1 MPIYTSHLRPKEERQ
16 SKSFYDGKRTKC
28 KDYEYVEDIINLV
41 VCDIVNGV
49 QKSDIISK
57 LENQL
62 YDGQKQKYK
71 TKTAMMYYY
80 TAMQRIKSD
89 KEEEIEDLKAKLYA
103 QYYQLYQDAMLVG
116 NTIGAK
122 SVLDSIAKLFIGDTK
137 NVNVSGNLN
146 EKVTV
151 SFGFENEKEE

>member
-62 YDGQKQKYK
+62 YEGQKQKYK

-89 KEEEIEDLKAKLYA
+89 KEEEIEDLKAKLYS
-103 QYYQLYQDAMLVG
+103 QYYQLYADAMQDG
-116 NTIGAK
+116 NTIVAK
-122 SVLDSIAKLFIGDTK
+122 QVLDSIAKIFVGDTK
-137 NVNVSGNLN
+137 NVNLN
-146 EKVTV
+146 GKLDEKITID
-151 SFGFENEKEE
+151 FGFDAE

>member
-62 YDGQKQKYK
+62 YEGQKQKYK

-89 KEEEIEDLKAKLYA
+89 KEEEIEDLKAKLYS
-103 QYYQLYQDAMLVG
+103 QYYQLYADAMQDG
-116 NTIGAK
+116 NTIVAK
-122 SVLDSIAKLFIGDTK
+122 QVLDSIAKIFVGDTK
-137 NVNVSGNLN
+137 NVNLN
-146 EKVTV
+146 GKLDEKITID
-151 SFGFENEKEE
+151 FGFDTE